1 MKALQII
8 SLPDH
13 FRLEPRGWTFRPFN
27 ESPLA
32 TDQPLDWASFHTVSL
47 EPGSIRG
54 NHVHPRVTEW
64 LFFCGGPFLV
74 VWQDEGSEA
83 VQQKQIAD
91 HHTFLIIPP
100 RVKHAV
106 KNTGKALLYLVAF
119 RSLAEGAEEPETLA
133 TPLI

>member
-1 MKALQII
+1 MNALRIV

-13 FRLEPRGWTFRPFN
+13 FRLEPRGWTFTPFTV
-27 ESPLA
+27 SPLA
-32 TDQPLDWASFHTVSL
+32 AGLSLDWASFHTVSL

-64 LFFCGGPFLV
+64 LLFCGGPFLV
-74 VWQDEGSEA
+74 VWQDEGSDA
-83 VQQKQIAD
+83 IQQKQLAD
-91 HHTFLIIPP
+91 QHTYLIIPP

-106 KNTGKALLYLVAF
+106 KNIGKTVLYLVAF
-119 RSLAEGAEEPETLA
+119 RNRTDGADEPETLV